1 MPGKVQGGFLLPLR
15 SSRGPTHVLPAQ
27 GCPAALK
34 TQKCHSYLFLFIVC
48 FLLQTGQRDLSHH
61 ECVSRCPQEI
71 PCLSPVP
78 STGRDALPRC
88 DTSRG
93 EPGLAPSSGHSGV
106 PSVDLARLLVASH
119 NTANLIIF
127 SMHSSHMILL
137 QFQGPCFCLFRLTL
151 SISCHP
157 LPWSRPP
164 SLLPG
169 GPQRK
174 V

>member
-1 MPGKVQGGFLLPLR
+1 M
-15 SSRGPTHVLPAQ
+15 
-27 GCPAALK
+27 CPASPGQPGCSGDADGLK
-34 TQKCHSYLFLFIVC
+34 YRSYLVLFFVC
-48 FLLQTGQRDLSHH
+48 FMLQAGQRDLSHP

-78 STGRDALPRC
+78 STGRDALPRW
-88 DTSRG
+88 DTSQG
-93 EPGLAPSSGHSGV
+93 ELGLAPSSGHSGV
-106 PSVDLARLLVASH
+106 PSVNLARLLVASH

-174 V
+174 VWRLTA